1 MDTMVKLASIAVV
14 AAILSVVVR
23 ERGRS
28 MALLLSLGSCVLVLA
43 LGMKF
48 LSPIFTVVE
57 HLQELS
63 GLQDIVTAP
72 VLKVTGIGILTQT
85 AGGVC
90 ADADEKALEK
100 VVQISGSVLGMYASL
115 PLLTSVLSMLED
127 MLGG

>member
-28 MALLLSLGSCVLVLA
+28 MALLLSLGSCVLILS

-48 LSPIFTVVE
+48 LSPIFSVVE
-57 HLQELS
+57 QLRDLS
-63 GLQDIVTAP
+63 GLQDSVTAP
-72 VLKVTGIGILTQT
+72 LLKVTGIGILTQT

-90 ADADEKALEK
+90 ADAEEKALEK
-100 VVQISGSVLGMYASL
+100 VVQICGSVLGLYASL
-115 PLLTSVLSMLED
+115 PLLSSVLSMLED